1 MTMREISKV
10 NERTRVLTGDRPT
23 GPLHLG
29 HYVGS
34 LKNRVLLQESYE
46 VFIIIADVQAL
57 TTHFKESGQ
66 IKEATKEVCLDYL
79 AVGIDPE
86 KTTIFIQ
93 SQVPEIAELTVFF
106 SMLVNLSFLKHNP
119 TIKTEAIEKGMGED
133 LTYGFFGYPISQAA
147 DITFV
152 KAKLVPVGEDQIPH
166 IEQTREIVRKFNRLY
181 GPVLVEP
188 KALVGDIPR
197 LIGLDGK
204 LKMSKSYNNAI
215 FLKDSPELVR
225 KKVFQAVTDPARIHP
240 TDLGHPDI
248 CTVFAYHRVFNEQEA
263 PEIEKTCMAGML
275 RCVDCKANLSSI
287 LNRFL
292 EPIRTK
298 RNAFAEQKELI
309 WDILSEGTK
318 HAREIGNQ
326 TLHQVKEAMGLSYFS
341 KQSNQGFPQRQG

>member
-1 MTMREISKV
+1 MTMHEIPKTH
-10 NERTRVLTGDRPT
+10 EHARVLTGDRPT

-34 LKNRVLLQESYE
+34 LKNRVRLQEDYE
-46 VFIIIADVQAL
+46 VFIVVADVQAL
-57 TTHFKESGQ
+57 TTHLKESGQ

-79 AVGIDPE
+79 AVGIDPNT
-86 KTTIFIQ
+86 TTIFVQ

-106 SMLVNLSFLKHNP
+106 SMLVKLSFLRHNP
-119 TIKTEAIEKGMGED
+119 TIKTEALEKGLGED

-152 KAKLVPVGEDQIPH
+152 KARLVPVGEDQIPH

-188 KALVGDIPR
+188 EALVGDVPR

-215 FLKDSPELVR
+215 FLKDPPELVR
-225 KKVFQAVTDPARIHP
+225 RKVFQAVTDPARIHP
-240 TDLGHPDI
+240 TDPGHPDI
-248 CTVFAYHRVFNEQEA
+248 CTVFAYHKVFNEHEV
-263 PEIEKTCMAGML
+263 PEIKEDCKAGRL
-275 RCVDCKANLSSI
+275 RCVDCKANLDSV

-298 RNAFAEQKELI
+298 RKAFAEQDGLI
-309 WDILSEGTK
+309 WDILDEGTK
-318 HAREIGNQ
+318 RARAIGSQ
-326 TLHQVKEAMGLSYFS
+326 TLSQVKEAMGLSYFP
-341 KQSNQGFPQRQG
+341 KQSTQRVP